1 MADYEPSPKPSK
13 EAQSLYW
20 TIDLVIEMKLAGCE
34 VTPGMQRLLPLLAA
48 AVWALDRHAEPMPD
62 DIVRRYDVSRATAYR
77 WLRKI
82 RSARTELQ
90 ALRSEPA

>member
-1 MADYEPSPKPSK
+1 MARRPAVS
-13 EAQSLYW
+13 
-20 TIDLVIEMKLAGCE
+20 TISTSAKDLRVISIGDLVKAVIADQ
-34 VTPGMQRLLPLLAA
+34 QRLLPLLAA